1 MAESGPNA
9 TIVATVIT
17 VIGSVAVAV
26 ISNWNKIFPKP
37 QVSPPPV
44 TAVAPEPAANAS
56 PPPSGKIQVAPP
68 VPIID
73 ISGTWYNP
81 AAPANGSRIVQQN
94 SGFQFSSWGMLP
106 QGIGYESKGSGTV
119 VAQNITYNYFAQYQ
133 NGWTSQGNCSGT
145 VSSDGNQITATCSD
159 NVLGTFVSAGIK
171 Q

>member
-1 MAESGPNA
+1 MAESGSNA
-9 TIVATVIT
+9 TIIATVIT

-26 ISNWNKIFPKP
+26 ISNWDKISPKP
-37 QVSPPPV
+37 QVSAPPV
-44 TAVAPEPAANAS
+44 TSAAPQPAPNGIQLANGNSEVPPTPAV
-56 PPPSGKIQVAPP
+56 
-68 VPIID
+68 ID

-81 AAPANGSRIVQQN
+81 SAPANGSRIVQQN

-119 VAQNITYNYFAQYQ
+119 VAQNISYNYFAQYQ

-145 VSSDGNQITATCSD
+145 VSSDGRQITATCSD